1 MTKIGEEL
9 MRLLIIS
16 NRLPFTVEEKHG
28 ELKFVKS
35 SGGLVTGLSDYLD
48 SLKDSSFIP
57 LEHLWIGWPGIEVK
71 ENYQKE
77 LRRKTIKKYK
87 CSPVF
92 IPEKEMDNFYHGFC
106 NKTIWPL
113 FHCFSLYTEFN
124 ENLWNYYKH
133 VNEIFSKSIIKI
145 LKPDDILW
153 IHDYHL
159 ILLPGLIRKKRPK
172 TSIGFFLHIPFPPY
186 EIYRLLPGKWRTEL
200 LEGFLGADLIGFHT
214 IDYTQSFL
222 KTVLRISGLEHNLG
236 RIILNDRI
244 LRVDT
249 FPMGIHYKK
258 FHEAITD
265 PEVQKEKDKFHNILK
280 DTKVILSV
288 DRLDYTKGIINR
300 LEGYELFL
308 EKNPQWHNKITLL
321 LIVVPSRIGVEHY
334 QQIKNKIDE
343 IIGKINGNFGNV
355 GWTPIQYQYKHIPFK
370 QLVALY
376 NVADIA
382 LITPLRDG
390 MNLISKEYI
399 ASQSDG
405 HGVLILSEMAGAAK
419 ELGEAIIINP
429 NHKQDIASAIKEAI
443 EMPVEKQK
451 RRLEIMQKRLSDY
464 DVIRWANDFISE
476 MLDLNKQKIILKA
489 KLLSY
494 SEKEQIIK
502 DFHTSNSRIIF
513 LDYDGTLIPFTDRPQ
528 TSKPDTRLLK
538 LIKLLSKCPNTE
550 VVLVSGRDKS
560 TLQKWFGML
569 NISLSAE
576 HGVWIKRK
584 DRDWKLLKPVSGDW
598 KSNVYPV
605 LKLAAD
611 RLPASFIEEKE
622 FSLVWHYRQ
631 SDPELASIRAK
642 ELMDDLISLT
652 ANIDVQ
658 VLQGDKVIELRNAGI
673 NKGTISTY
681 FLSKSD
687 YEFILAI
694 GDDSTD
700 NDIFKVLPDKAYSI
714 KVGFSPSFARFNVY
728 DYHEVRRLMT
738 EIIQGGRE

>member
-1 MTKIGEEL
+1 MTKTGEES

-57 LEHLWIGWPGIEVK
+57 LEHLWIGWPGIEVN

-77 LRRKTIKKYK
+77 LRRKTIKEYK

-92 IPEKEMDNFYHGFC
+92 VPEKEMDNFYHGFC

-113 FHCFSLYTEFN
+113 FHCFPLYTEFN
-124 ENLWNYYKH
+124 ENLWNYYKQ
-133 VNEIFSKSIIKI
+133 VNEIFSESIIKI

-159 ILLPGLIRKKRPK
+159 MLLPGLIREKRPK
-172 TSIGFFLHIPFPPY
+172 TLIGFFLHIPFPPY

-200 LEGFLGADLIGFHT
+200 LEGLLGADLIGFHT

-222 KTVLRISGLEHNLG
+222 KTALRISGLEHNLG
-236 RIILNDRI
+236 SIILNDRI

-265 PEVQKEKDKFHNILK
+265 PGVQEEKDKFINILK

-308 EKNPQWHNKITLL
+308 EESPQWHNKITLL
-321 LIVVPSRIGVEHY
+321 LIVVPSRVGVEHY
-334 QQIKNKIDE
+334 QRIKNKIDE
-343 IIGKINGNFGNV
+343 LIGKINGKFGNV

-399 ASQSDG
+399 ASKSDSP
-405 HGVLILSEMAGAAK
+405 GVLILSEMAGAAK

-429 NHKQDIASAIKEAI
+429 NHKQEIASAIKEAI
-443 EMPVEKQK
+443 EMPIGKQK
-451 RRLEIMQKRLSDY
+451 RRMEVMQKRLSDY

-476 MLDLNKQKIILKA
+476 LLELNKQKMTLKA

-502 DFHTSNSRIIF
+502 DFYISNSRIIF
-513 LDYDGTLIPFTDRPQ
+513 LDYDGTLVPFTDRPQ
-528 TSKPDTRLLK
+528 TDKPDTRLLK
-538 LIKLLSKCPNTE
+538 LIKLLSECPNTE

-560 TLQKWFGML
+560 TLQKWFGRL
-569 NISLSAE
+569 NIALSAE

-584 DRDWKLLKPVSGDW
+584 DREWKMLKPVSGEW
-598 KSNVYPV
+598 KSKVYPV
-605 LKLAAD
+605 LKLAVD

-642 ELMDDLISLT
+642 ELTDDLISLT
-652 ANIDVQ
+652 ANIDVH

-700 NDIFKVLPDKAYSI
+700 NDIFKVLPEKAYSI

-738 EIIQGGRE
+738 EIIQGSRE